1 MSLWGRTDQSITANS
16 STTAARTT
24 GAPLGTS
31 ALVQKGGGANSHFG
45 NTSPGSRASVEVAM
59 FGNTTPGAFVP
70 GKAVGVF
77 GVDTT
82 EVGVANGGLVSAS
95 LINGGSGYAAN
106 ATVTVGGNTSVVTS
120 NVAGGKVVNFVIAN
134 TGSFS
139 QTPALVVAA
148 PAAINIV
155 GNTAGFSNTNDTFI
169 VASANSRFSV
179 GDRFF
184 YGVPSGNTPIAPLA
198 GNTYYYVSF
207 ANTTVLKLATAPN
220 GANIDLTDA
229 RNAASPE
236 THTITGD
243 TATGAV
249 TLGGGRV
256 RGIAHAG
263 WVLRTEGTG
272 GRAGRVHYE
281 VLVASSSITGDASDD
296 AVLPDA

>member
-1 MSLWGRTDQSITANS
+1 MALWGRTDQSITANS
-16 STTAARTT
+16 TTTAARTA

-45 NTSPGSRASVEVAM
+45 NTSPGSRAATDVAM

-95 LINGGSGYAAN
+95 VVFGGSGYAAN
-106 ATVTVGGNTSVVTS
+106 ATVTVAGNTTVVTS
-120 NVAGGKVVNFVIAN
+120 NVSNGRVVNFVIAN
-134 TGSFS
+134 TGSFN
-139 QTPALVVAA
+139 QTPALSVAA

-155 GNTAGFSNTNDTFI
+155 ANTTGFSNTNDTLL
-169 VASANSRFSV
+169 VATANTLFAA
-179 GDRFF
+179 GDRLF
-184 YGVPSGNTPIAPLA
+184 YGVPSGNTPIAPLT
-198 GNTYYYVSF
+198 GNTYYFVTF
-207 ANTTVLKLATAPN
+207 ANTTVLKIATTRN

-229 RNAASPE
+229 RAAASE

-249 TLGGGRV
+249 TIGGGRA

-263 WVLRTEGTG
+263 WVVRTEGTG

-281 VLVASSSITGDASDD
+281 TLVAMSSISGDASDD